1 MKKILIQQKQ
11 GIIGKILHNGSCRE
25 QSNIIP
31 SRTIGFI
38 CHDCCIRYCAGVH
51 LLSNTSQYQFRYHRS
66 NYYRNG
72 AIDLDS
78 SNSVPSGKKDL
89 SIGTPAVPKNNLTTK
104 PTPVSRACLYF
115 VPVSICV
122 ILLLASCMPTSNSD
136 LYGTIL
142 QNHNG
147 SIFSLQDENN
157 LEVTN
162 QTHMGKVHL
171 ITFLF
176 TNCTSLCPIVTSNIK
191 QAIEKSE
198 STKNIPILIISVDPE
213 GDSMESRLAFKDR
226 WELNP
231 NWSYLNGSEKAL
243 QSIWSD
249 FYVNPHQ
256 SALETLAGESNRKYD
271 VIHTSPVFV
280 VAKDGRPAAV
290 HTNPIQPTH
299 LYKDILTISAR

>member
-1 MKKILIQQKQ
+1 
-11 GIIGKILHNGSCRE
+11 
-25 QSNIIP
+25 
-31 SRTIGFI
+31 
-38 CHDCCIRYCAGVH
+38 
-51 LLSNTSQYQFRYHRS
+51 
-66 NYYRNG
+66 
-72 AIDLDS
+72 
-78 SNSVPSGKKDL
+78 
-89 SIGTPAVPKNNLTTK
+89 
-104 PTPVSRACLYF
+104 
-115 VPVSICV
+115 
-122 ILLLASCMPTSNSD
+122 MPTSNSD

>member
-11 GIIGKILHNGSCRE
+11 GIIGRILYNGSCRE

-38 CHDCCIRYCAGVH
+38 CHDSCIRYCARVH

-66 NYYRNG
+66 NYYRSG
-72 AIDLDS
+72 PIDLDS
-78 SNSVPSGKKDL
+78 SSSLSSGKKDL
-89 SIGTPAVPKNNLTTK
+89 SIGTPAVPKNNLVINL
-104 PTPVSRACLYF
+104 PPVTGVYICF
-115 VPVSICV
+115 VAVFTYV
-122 ILLLASCMPTSNSD
+122 ILFLTSCVPTNNSD

-147 SIFSLQDENN
+147 STFSLQDENN

-162 QTHMGKVHL
+162 QTHIGKVHL
-171 ITFLF
+171 ITFMF

-191 QAIEKSE
+191 RAIEKSD

-213 GDSMESRLAFKDR
+213 GDTVESRLAFKNR
-226 WELNP
+226 WELQT

-256 SALETLAGESNRKYD
+256 SALEALAGETNRKYD

-290 HTNPIQPTH
+290 HTNPIQSTH

>member
-38 CHDCCIRYCAGVH
+38 CHDCCIRYCARVH
-51 LLSNTSQYQFRYHRS
+51 LLSSTSQYQFRYHRS
-66 NYYRNG
+66 NYHWNG
-72 AIDLDS
+72 SIDFNSLDS
-78 SNSVPSGKKDL
+78 LPFRKEDL
-89 SIGTPAVPKNNLTTK
+89 PIGTST
-104 PTPVSRACLYF
+104 VSRKNITLTLNLDNRAYLPLILTLTCF
-115 VPVSICV
+115 VSFLAGCGPTTNTS
-122 ILLLASCMPTSNSD
+122 LL
-136 LYGTIL
+136 GTAL
-142 QNHNG
+142 RNHNG
-147 SIFSLQDENN
+147 STFSLQDENK

-213 GDSMESRLAFKDR
+213 GDSMESRLS
-226 WELNP
+226 L
-231 NWSYLNGSEKAL
+231 
-243 QSIWSD
+243 
-249 FYVNPHQ
+249 
-256 SALETLAGESNRKYD
+256 
-271 VIHTSPVFV
+271 IH
-280 VAKDGRPAAV
+280 
-290 HTNPIQPTH
+290 I
-299 LYKDILTISAR
+299 

>member
-25 QSNIIP
+25 QSNIIL
-31 SRTIGFI
+31 SRTIGFT
-38 CHDCCIRYCAGVH
+38 CHDCCICYYAWVH

-66 NYYRNG
+66 NYYRSG
-72 AIDLDS
+72 PIDLDS
-78 SNSVPSGKKDL
+78 SSSLSSGKKDL
-89 SIGTPAVPKNNLTTK
+89 SIGTPAVPKNNLVTNL
-104 PTPVSRACLYF
+104 PPVTGVYICF
-115 VPVSICV
+115 VAVFTYV
-122 ILLLASCMPTSNSD
+122 ILFLTSCVPTNNSD

-147 SIFSLQDENN
+147 STFSLQDENN

-162 QTHMGKVHL
+162 QTHIGKVHL

-191 QAIEKSE
+191 RAIDKSD

-213 GDSMESRLAFKDR
+213 GDTVESRLAFKNR
-226 WELNP
+226 WELQT

-256 SALETLAGESNRKYD
+256 SALEALAGETNRKYD

-290 HTNPIQPTH
+290 HTNPIQSTH

>member
-1 MKKILIQQKQ
+1 M
-11 GIIGKILHNGSCRE
+11 
-25 QSNIIP
+25 
-31 SRTIGFI
+31 
-38 CHDCCIRYCAGVH
+38 
-51 LLSNTSQYQFRYHRS
+51 
-66 NYYRNG
+66 
-72 AIDLDS
+72 DLDS

-89 SIGTPAVPKNNLTTK
+89 SIGTPTVPKNILTTN
-104 PTPVSRACLYF
+104 PAQVSRTYLYF

-122 ILLLASCMPTSNSD
+122 ILLLTSCMPTSNSD

-147 SIFSLQDENN
+147 SIFSLQDENK

-226 WELNP
+226 WELNT

-256 SALETLAGESNRKYD
+256 SALETLARESNRKYD

>member
-38 CHDCCIRYCAGVH
+38 CHDCCIRYCARVH
-51 LLSNTSQYQFRYHRS
+51 LLSSTSQYQFRYHRS

-72 AIDLDS
+72 TIDLDS

-147 SIFSLQDENN
+147 SIFSLQDENK

-162 QTHMGKVHL
+162 QTHMGKVH
-171 ITFLF
+171 
-176 TNCTSLCPIVTSNIK
+176 
-191 QAIEKSE
+191 
-198 STKNIPILIISVDPE
+198 
-213 GDSMESRLAFKDR
+213 
-226 WELNP
+226 
-231 NWSYLNGSEKAL
+231 
-243 QSIWSD
+243 
-249 FYVNPHQ
+249 
-256 SALETLAGESNRKYD
+256 
-271 VIHTSPVFV
+271 
-280 VAKDGRPAAV
+280 
-290 HTNPIQPTH
+290 
-299 LYKDILTISAR
+299 